1 MALLSLIPW
10 FFLFLWNIDSLTLNK
25 LRQKQMLEQ
34 KLEQRRALKMDK
46 LQQKH
51 NNEHKVTIVVDI
63 RRKKR

>member
-1 MALLSLIPW
+1 
-10 FFLFLWNIDSLTLNK
+10 
-25 LRQKQMLEQ
+25 MLEQ